1 MCWYLSLCS
10 DAEETYVKHA
20 GGLLSPPRGLDAL
33 SFTGPLVHSQNVY
46 LRDFI
51 STEVKT
57 KSKYVSKPKRTT
69 VVELELPG
77 FGWLSVTSV
86 DLDGTTA
93 VEQTLNE
100 GKISIS
106 TCRGLTVTPRASIF
120 PFEMSV
126 SKSTTWKS

>member
-1 MCWYLSLCS
+1 M
-10 DAEETYVKHA
+10 KHA

-57 KSKYVSKPKRTT
+57 KSKYASKPKRTT

-86 DLDGTTA
+86 DLDGTAA

-106 TCRGLTVTPRASIF
+106 TCRGLTVTPRAPIF
-120 PFEMSV
+120 PFEMSA